1 MKATAKPVLGA
12 RLLAAAL
19 SLGLAGCSSM
29 WPAYERP
36 PVDLPAPPQKLLA
49 IDRQWW
55 KAFGDAT
62 LDAMV
67 DEALANSW
75 ELAKAAAAIEEARAA
90 AAGAR
95 SLLLPRLDGVAKATS
110 SRRQFTLGATGKEF
124 DSVTSTGV
132 LGLAANWE
140 VDLWDRI
147 GQMND
152 AALARFSASEHARD
166 AVTLSVS
173 ALVVDTWFQLRAL
186 DFKLALTRESAASQK
201 KAADLEYRRWKADI
215 GTELTYSQT
224 VAEYAATEARIPT
237 LEGAVAQTELALK
250 LLLGRSPR
258 TLADAVPRGSLL
270 RIPEVSREVD
280 SLLLLRRPDVSS
292 AELLLAAAH
301 ADVNSARAEFY
312 PRLTLSLLAG
322 FVASTSNAI
331 AGMPMFWEAGAGLAG
346 PIFDGG
352 LVQSKVDAA
361 EARRQKALAHYQ
373 YTISL
378 AFRDTYQALVQLDT
392 SDREVGAVEEQVAMR
407 RRAVTLAEKSYDAGR
422 SSKFEVLSEQV
433 RLLNAQLALIDA
445 KFSQFSAR
453 SQYYKAVG
461 GGF

>member
-1 MKATAKPVLGA
+1 MKFTCKPPAGA
-12 RLLAAAL
+12 RLLVAAL
-19 SLGLAGCSSM
+19 CVSLAACSSL

-36 PVDLPAPPQKLLA
+36 PVELPAPPQKPVT

-55 KAFGDAT
+55 KAFGDDA

-67 DEALANSW
+67 EEALANSW
-75 ELAKAAAAIEEARAA
+75 DLAKAAAAIEEARAA
-90 AAGAR
+90 TAGAR

-110 SRRQFTLGATGKEF
+110 SRRQLTLGATGKEF
-124 DSVTSTGV
+124 DQVTSTGV

-140 VDLWDRI
+140 IDLWDRI
-147 GQMND
+147 GQMNE
-152 AALARFSASEHARD
+152 AALARLSASEHARD
-166 AVTLSVS
+166 AVMLSVS
-173 ALVVDTWFQLRAL
+173 SLVVEAWFQLRAL
-186 DFKLALTRESAASQK
+186 DFKVALTREAAASQK

-224 VAEYAATEARIPT
+224 VAEYAATAALIPA
-237 LEGAVAQTELALK
+237 LAGAVTQTELALK

-258 TLADAVPRGSLL
+258 TLADAVPRGSQL
-270 RIPEVSREVD
+270 RIPEVPREVD
-280 SLLLLRRPDVSS
+280 SLLLLRRPDVFS

-322 FVASTSNAI
+322 VVASTSSAI
-331 AGMPMFWEAGAGLAG
+331 SGMPLFWEASSGLVG
-346 PIFDGG
+346 PVFDGG

-378 AFRDTYQALVQLDT
+378 AFRDTYQALAQLDT
-392 SDREVGAVEEQVAMR
+392 SDREVAAVEEQVAMR
-407 RRAVTLAEKSYDAGR
+407 KRAVTLAEKSYDAGR
-422 SSKFEVLSEQV
+422 SSKFEVLGEQV

-445 KFSQFSAR
+445 KFSQFTAR